1 MGLKRTKLLG
11 IQAVTGINT
20 VGILTVG
27 VTPTAGGV
35 GIASTTYLRG
45 VVMHNT
51 GLGTAT
57 SSLYV
62 YPSGES
68 NITVGQTAYRLA
80 RVDIASNE
88 TFFFEMNY
96 PLVLTNQSPMH
107 GSDKFRNYFHP
118 LHPIAFVTT
127 PSCVVAHTILN
138 SVNNVLGWKIR
149 NDISG
154 FR

>member
-11 IQAVTGINT
+11 IQSVTGIAT

-27 VTPTAGGV
+27 TTQTAGGV

-51 GLGTAT
+51 GLSTAT

-62 YPSGES
+62 YPNGES

-80 RVDIASNE
+80 RVDIAANE
-88 TFFFEMNY
+88 TFFYEMNY
-96 PLVLTNQSPMH
+96 PLVLTDGEKIIVEVTAPGAVVGGTGI
-107 GSDKFRNYFHP
+107 GSAINYQ
-118 LHPIAFVTT
+118 
-127 PSCVVAHTILN
+127 IL
-138 SVNNVLGWKIR
+138 GDT
-149 NDISG
+149 DI
-154 FR
+154 

>member
-1 MGLKRTKLLG
+1 MALKRTELLN
-11 IQAVTGINT
+11 IQSITGINT

-27 VTPTAGGV
+27 TTQTAGGV

-68 NITVGQTAYRLA
+68 NVSVGQTAYRLA
-80 RVDIASNE
+80 RVDLNSNE
-88 TFFFEMNY
+88 TFFFEANY
-96 PLVLTNQSPMH
+96 PIVLTDRETIVVEVTAPAGAVGGVGI
-107 GSDKFRNYFHP
+107 GSAINYQ
-118 LHPIAFVTT
+118 
-127 PSCVVAHTILN
+127 IL
-138 SVNNVLGWKIR
+138 GDT
-149 NDISG
+149 DI
-154 FR
+154 

>member
-51 GLGTAT
+51 GLSTAT

-80 RVDIASNE
+80 RVDLNRNE
-88 TFFFEMNY
+88 TFFFEANY
-96 PLVLTNQSPMH
+96 PIVLTDREKIVVEVTQPETGVGGAGI
-107 GSDKFRNYFHP
+107 GSAINYQ
-118 LHPIAFVTT
+118 
-127 PSCVVAHTILN
+127 IL
-138 SVNNVLGWKIR
+138 GDT
-149 NDISG
+149 DI
-154 FR
+154 

>member
-27 VTPTAGGV
+27 TTATAGGV

-51 GLGTAT
+51 GLATAT

-62 YPSGES
+62 YPSSVAVSG
-68 NITVGQTAYRLA
+68 VGQTAYRLA
-80 RVDIASNE
+80 RVDLSANE

-96 PLVLTNQSPMH
+96 PLVLTNQEKIVVEVTAPSAAVGGAGI
-107 GSDKFRNYFHP
+107 GSAINYQ
-118 LHPIAFVTT
+118 
-127 PSCVVAHTILN
+127 IL
-138 SVNNVLGWKIR
+138 GDT
-149 NDISG
+149 DI
-154 FR
+154 

>member
-11 IQAVTGINT
+11 IQSITGINT

-80 RVDIASNE
+80 RVDLGRNE
-88 TFFFEMNY
+88 TFFFEANY
-96 PLVLTNQSPMH
+96 PIVLTDREKIVVEVTQPSAAVGGAGI
-107 GSDKFRNYFHP
+107 GSAINYQ
-118 LHPIAFVTT
+118 
-127 PSCVVAHTILN
+127 IL
-138 SVNNVLGWKIR
+138 GDT
-149 NDISG
+149 DI
-154 FR
+154 

>member
-1 MGLKRTKLLG
+1 MALKRTKLLG

-27 VTPTAGGV
+27 TTQTAGGV

-51 GLGTAT
+51 GLSTAT

-62 YPSGES
+62 YPSTVAVSG
-68 NITVGQTAYRLA
+68 VGQTAYRLA
-80 RVDIASNE
+80 RVDLSANE

-96 PLVLTNQSPMH
+96 PLVLVNQEKIVVEVTQPATSVGGAGI
-107 GSDKFRNYFHP
+107 GSVVNYQ
-118 LHPIAFVTT
+118 
-127 PSCVVAHTILN
+127 IL
-138 SVNNVLGWKIR
+138 GDT
-149 NDISG
+149 DI
-154 FR
+154 

>member
-27 VTPTAGGV
+27 TTQTAGGV

-51 GLGTAT
+51 GLSTCQ
-57 SSLYV
+57 SSLYI
-62 YPSGES
+62 YPDGV
-68 NITVGQTAYRLA
+68 TQVAHGQTAYRLA
-80 RVDIASNE
+80 RVDLDSNE

-96 PLVLTNQSPMH
+96 PLVLTNQEKIVVEVNQPETAGGAGI
-107 GSDKFRNYFHP
+107 GS
-118 LHPIAFVTT
+118 
-127 PSCVVAHTILN
+127 VVNFQIL
-138 SVNNVLGWKIR
+138 GDT
-149 NDISG
+149 DI
-154 FR
+154 

>member
-57 SSLYV
+57 SSLYI
-62 YPSGES
+62 YPDVHTPTSLG
-68 NITVGQTAYRLA
+68 VTANRLT
-80 RVDIASNE
+80 RVDLNANE
-88 TFFFEMNY
+88 TFFFESNY
-96 PLVLTNQSPMH
+96 PIVLTDRETIVVEVTAPAPAVGGAGI
-107 GSDKFRNYFHP
+107 GSAINYQ
-118 LHPIAFVTT
+118 
-127 PSCVVAHTILN
+127 IL
-138 SVNNVLGWKIR
+138 GDT
-149 NDISG
+149 DI
-154 FR
+154 

>member
-27 VTPTAGGV
+27 VTQTAGGV

-57 SSLYV
+57 SSLYI
-62 YPSGES
+62 YPDVH
-68 NITVGQTAYRLA
+68 TPTALGVTANRLA
-80 RVDIASNE
+80 RVDLNANE
-88 TFFFEMNY
+88 TFFFEANY
-96 PLVLTNQSPMH
+96 PIVLTDRETIVVEVTQPATAVGGAGI
-107 GSDKFRNYFHP
+107 GSAINYQ
-118 LHPIAFVTT
+118 
-127 PSCVVAHTILN
+127 IL
-138 SVNNVLGWKIR
+138 GDT
-149 NDISG
+149 DI
-154 FR
+154 

>member
-11 IQAVTGINT
+11 IQAVTGITT

-51 GLGTAT
+51 GLATAT

-80 RVDIASNE
+80 RVDLNSNE
-88 TFFFEMNY
+88 TFFFEANY
-96 PLVLTNQSPMH
+96 PIVLTDREKIVVEVTAPAAAVGGAGI
-107 GSDKFRNYFHP
+107 GSAINYQ
-118 LHPIAFVTT
+118 
-127 PSCVVAHTILN
+127 IL
-138 SVNNVLGWKIR
+138 GDT
-149 NDISG
+149 DI
-154 FR
+154 

>member
-1 MGLKRTKLLG
+1 MALKRTKLLG

-27 VTPTAGGV
+27 TTQTAGGV

-51 GLGTAT
+51 GLSTAT

-62 YPSGES
+62 YPSSVAVSG
-68 NITVGQTAYRLA
+68 VGQTAYRLA
-80 RVDIASNE
+80 RVDLNSNE

-96 PLVLTNQSPMH
+96 PLVLTNQEKIVVEVTQPSTSVGGAGI
-107 GSDKFRNYFHP
+107 GSVVNYQ
-118 LHPIAFVTT
+118 
-127 PSCVVAHTILN
+127 IL
-138 SVNNVLGWKIR
+138 GDT
-149 NDISG
+149 DI
-154 FR
+154 

>member
-27 VTPTAGGV
+27 VTQTAGGV

-57 SSLYV
+57 SSLYI
-62 YPSGES
+62 YPDVH
-68 NITVGQTAYRLA
+68 TPTALGVTANRIA
-80 RVDIASNE
+80 RVDLKSNE
-88 TFFFEMNY
+88 TFFFEANY
-96 PLVLTNQSPMH
+96 PIVLTDRETIVVEVTKPATAVGGLGI
-107 GSDKFRNYFHP
+107 GSAINYQ
-118 LHPIAFVTT
+118 
-127 PSCVVAHTILN
+127 IL
-138 SVNNVLGWKIR
+138 GDT
-149 NDISG
+149 DI
-154 FR
+154 

>member
-27 VTPTAGGV
+27 VTQTAGGV

-51 GLGTAT
+51 GLATCT
-57 SSLYV
+57 SSLYI
-62 YPSGES
+62 YPDGV
-68 NITVGQTAYRLA
+68 TQVAHGQTAYRLS
-80 RVDIASNE
+80 RVDLNSNE

-96 PLVLTNQSPMH
+96 PLVLTNQEKIVVEVTQPATTVGGAGI
-107 GSDKFRNYFHP
+107 GSAVNFQ
-118 LHPIAFVTT
+118 
-127 PSCVVAHTILN
+127 IL
-138 SVNNVLGWKIR
+138 GDT
-149 NDISG
+149 DI
-154 FR
+154 